1 MSFEILDKN
10 SDLDNDARSCVI
22 LCNFNG
28 KELKAVKNYASILGV
43 RDQICLYSK
52 NGNSIIKDI
61 LEDKIDSN
69 CEEGRKEKAI
79 IFNNISNM
87 KINMFIDN
95 LKKIRIN
102 NVLKAIVTETSINW
116 TLNEVIVNL
125 LNERAAINN
134 GDFSDLHK
142 K

>member
-1 MSFEILDKN
+1 MSFERLDRN
-10 SDLDNDARSCVI
+10 NVSDNDVRSCI
-22 LCNFNG
+22 LLCNFNG
-28 KELKAVKNYASILGV
+28 KELKAVKNYASILGL

-52 NGNSIIKDI
+52 NGDSTIKDV
-61 LEDKIDSN
+61 LEDNIDSN

-102 NVLKAIVTETSINW
+102 NILKAVVTETSINW
-116 TLNEVIVNL
+116 TVNEVIVNL
-125 LNERAAINN
+125 LNERAAINSGN
-134 GDFSDLHK
+134 FSDLHK

>member
-1 MSFEILDKN
+1 MSFERLDRN
-10 SDLDNDARSCVI
+10 NVLENDVRSCVL

-28 KELKAVKNYASILGV
+28 KELKAVKNYASILGL

-52 NGNSIIKDI
+52 NGDSTIKDI
-61 LEDKIDSN
+61 LEDNIDSN
-69 CEEGRKEKAI
+69 CEEGRKERAI

-102 NVLKAIVTETSINW
+102 NILKAVVTETSINW
-116 TLNEVIVNL
+116 TVNEVIVNL
-125 LNERAAINN
+125 LNERAAIKSGN
-134 GDFSDLHK
+134 FSDLLK

>member
-1 MSFEILDKN
+1 MSFERLDRN
-10 SDLDNDARSCVI
+10 NVIENDVRSCVL

-28 KELKAVKNYASILGV
+28 KELKAVKNYASILGL

-52 NGNSIIKDI
+52 NGDSTIKDI
-61 LEDKIDSN
+61 LEDNIDSN
-69 CEEGRKEKAI
+69 CEEGRKERAI

-102 NVLKAIVTETSINW
+102 NILKAVVTETSINW
-116 TLNEVIVNL
+116 TVNEVIVNL
-125 LNERAAINN
+125 LNERAAINSGN
-134 GDFSDLHK
+134 FSDLHK

>member
-1 MSFEILDKN
+1 MSFERLDRN
-10 SDLDNDARSCVI
+10 NVLENDVRSCVL

-28 KELKAVKNYASILGV
+28 KELKAVKNYASILGL

-52 NGNSIIKDI
+52 NGDSTIKDI
-61 LEDKIDSN
+61 LEDNIDSN
-69 CEEGRKEKAI
+69 CEEGRKERAI

-102 NVLKAIVTETSINW
+102 NILKAVVTETSINW
-116 TLNEVIVNL
+116 TVNEVIVNL
-125 LNERAAINN
+125 LNERAAINSGN
-134 GDFSDLHK
+134 FSDLHK